1 MIALVYIIFLVIY
14 FVVNY
19 FAYLR
24 FKEIAAM
31 KGHENF
37 KCAVWIILFG
47 IVGMLMVVALPDR
60 GSAAQTQLNSK
71 AQTQSALAQDE
82 LPEL

>member
-1 MIALVYIIFLVIY
+1 MVAVIYIITIIIY

-60 GSAAQTQLNSK
+60 GDAAQTQSNTN
-71 AQTQSALAQDE
+71 AQTQSAPAQDE